1 MSNRVRH
8 FHRGNLFLLLLANM
22 AAAQTPELLDA
33 VRVHAP
39 EVAERSQAEL
49 QTCLKARCP
58 RAAHL
63 SLLTGYLELAR
74 GNAAGAV
81 TLLSSRSAPP
91 ALEPFRRW
99 YLGEAQAYAGAP
111 AKARATLTRA
121 QKGAP
126 GWLTSKIELRL
137 AELDLALGHPAR
149 ARPILEAAAAASPS
163 PELLLDRALARRAMG
178 DDAKARADFK
188 LIAIKHPGHPHAAI
202 ALRALEVDGGI
213 PWTDEEQLARAQGRL
228 GAGDAS
234 GCLAALSGLGA
245 DGLSQRGAMLKGQ
258 ALVAKGREAEGFEAL
273 ERAATGKSPALSVEA
288 LMTIGRRLMRQG
300 DHAGASRV
308 FNRID
313 ATFGGASGA
322 DEAAY
327 LAAWLA
333 MSAGDDAAASAA
345 FEAFEARHPGSR
357 KRDEARWFRGF
368 TLIRHGAFGEGR
380 AVLRGL
386 AVDFPRSTL
395 VPQARYWASRAAQL
409 LAPAGRPDA
418 GAADAGTTVDFAG
431 EYRELAETSPG
442 SIYARLALERL
453 IDLGSEGPEP
463 FRITPAARAVALPPR
478 LALAAELSRAG
489 LLPDSQEEIEAAVGT
504 VKSSEEALDFGHA
517 LQALGD
523 FGAAHALAARY
534 LWGAVFTRR
543 EPQAVALMYPR
554 AWRGTVEQ
562 WAATH
567 GVDPSF
573 AWAIMR
579 RESAFRPDVTS
590 SADARGLMQLI
601 PPTARQIA
609 IELQEP
615 PLDADELYSPD
626 ASVRLGTWYLSQL
639 FRRLSHPGLVAAAYN
654 GGPGP
659 VTRWIA
665 RRGAV
670 PFDQWIE
677 EIPFKETRGY
687 VKQVIADYYI
697 YQSLYGDSVGRLSLV
712 VPTPKATGVDF

>member
-22 AAAQTPELLDA
+22 AAAQSPELLDA

-39 EVAERSQAEL
+39 EVAERSHAEL
-49 QTCLKARCP
+49 QTCLKARCR

-74 GNAAGAV
+74 GNAETAV
-81 TLLSSRSAPP
+81 TILAARSAPP
-91 ALEPFRRW
+91 GLEPFRRW

-111 AKARATLTRA
+111 ARARATLTRA
-121 QKGAP
+121 LKGAP
-126 GWLTSKIELRL
+126 GWLTSKIELRM
-137 AELDLALGHPAR
+137 AELDLALGRPAR
-149 ARPILEAAAAASPS
+149 ARPILEAAASASPS
-163 PELLLDRALARRAMG
+163 PALLLDRALARQATG
-178 DDAKARADFK
+178 DDTKARADFK
-188 LIAIKHPGHPHAAI
+188 LIAIKHPTHPHAAI
-202 ALRALEVDGGI
+202 ALGALALDGGI
-213 PWTDEEQLARAQGRL
+213 AWTDEERLARAQGL
-228 GAGDAS
+228 LVAGDAS
-234 GCLAALSGLGA
+234 GCLAALSELAA
-245 DGLSQRGAMLKGQ
+245 DELSQRASLLRGQ
-258 ALVAKGREAEGFEAL
+258 AQVAKGREADGFQAL
-273 ERAATGKSPALSVEA
+273 ERAATGKSSALSVEA

-313 ATFGGASGA
+313 ATLGGVSGA

-333 MSAGDDAAASAA
+333 MSAGDDAAASRA

-368 TLIRHGAFGEGR
+368 TLVRAGAFGEGR
-380 AVLRGL
+380 AVLQAL
-386 AVDFPRSTL
+386 AADFPRSAL
-395 VPQARYWASRAAQL
+395 VPQARYWATRAAQL
-409 LAPAGRPDA
+409 WVRGGRPDA
-418 GAADAGTTVDFAG
+418 GAPDAGITVDVAG

-453 IDLGSEGPEP
+453 IELGSDGPEP
-463 FRITPAARAVALPPR
+463 FRVTPAERKGTLPPR
-478 LALAAELSRAG
+478 LALAAELARAG
-489 LLPDSQEEIEAAVGT
+489 LLPDSRQEIEAAVGS

-517 LQALGD
+517 LQDLGD
-523 FGAAHALAARY
+523 FGAAHALAARH

-554 AWRGTVEQ
+554 AWRGSVEQ
-562 WAATH
+562 WATTH

-601 PPTARQIA
+601 PPTARRIA
-609 IELQEP
+609 VELQEP
-615 PLDADELYSPD
+615 PLDADELYAPD
-626 ASVRLGTWYLSQL
+626 ANVRLGTWYLSQL

-659 VTRWIA
+659 VTRWVA
-665 RRGAV
+665 RRGAI

-687 VKQVIADYYI
+687 VKQVVADYYI

-712 VPTPKATGVDF
+712 VPTPQATGVDF